1 VPMKKRRSEKPIQG
15 VAAQGIV
22 TAFGLSRAA
31 TSHLR
36 KGYQEKYHGKYRY
49 ARFVFAF
56 DISLFAIALFLVGTN
71 IYLAT
76 LRPSIATDLQLVL
89 EAPPLQT
96 AQPLALQAKLT
107 NSGET
112 ARSGLHF
119 RWNLP
124 PGTEVLSA
132 EPAMDANNEAFIG
145 ALAPG
150 EDFYANVVVEIYTD
164 QPSLRLGFHV
174 SDNTETAAGELIRP
188 IVGSGLSVKPLIDVK
203 RILPGALIPYEVKNE
218 TSQAMQSINLRV
230 IGRAQIDG
238 KQEETIDTLNSLERR
253 IVFLDPQSSRDTKI
267 AVSINGH
274 VLFERGDVLEV
285 LPDSPLRVQ
294 ASPST
299 GKFAHV
305 SISQADAPLRL
316 FIYHPQL
323 SSGGEPY
330 AFVSVKAGDSSLDI
344 PLQDAEH
351 SVSGNW
357 FVIPVIQTDVGEVLG
372 KAATNVI
379 TTSFQLK
386 AEARYYADTGDQIG
400 IGALPPQVGKETTYW
415 VSLAL
420 EPTTADLQDLEIRAT
435 LGPSVHLTGRSALP
449 YGGGIVESGDGLAW
463 VLPNA
468 PADKS
473 GLRALIEVALTP
485 TQNMVGQVPTLLQQ
499 ITAKATEIRSHVLLT
514 DSKALI
520 DTNLLGDPR
529 AAGRGV
535 VTK

>member
-1 VPMKKRRSEKPIQG
+1 MKKRRLEKPIRG

-36 KGYQEKYHGKYRY
+36 KGYREKYHGKYRY

-96 AQPLALQAKLT
+96 ARPLALQAKLT
-107 NSGET
+107 NNGKT
-112 ARSGLHF
+112 TRSGLHF

-132 EPAMDANNEAFIG
+132 DPPMDVNNEAFVG

-150 EDFYANVVVEIYTD
+150 EDFYANIVVELYTE

-174 SDNTETAAGELIRP
+174 TDNAETAAGELIRP
-188 IVGSGLSVKPLIDVK
+188 VVGSGLSMKPLIHVK

-218 TSQAMQSINLRV
+218 TSQVMQNITLRV
-230 IGRAQIDG
+230 IGQAQLDG

-253 IVFLDPQSSRDTKI
+253 IVFLDPQSSRDAKI
-267 AVSINGH
+267 AISINGH
-274 VLFERGDVLEV
+274 ALFEQGTALEF

-299 GKFAHV
+299 GKFAHI

-330 AFVSVKAGDSSLDI
+330 AFVNVKQGGSSLDI

-351 SVSGNW
+351 AVSGNW
-357 FVIPVIQTDVGEVLG
+357 FVIPLIQTDAGEVLG
-372 KAATNVI
+372 RAASNVI

-400 IGALPPQVGKETTYW
+400 IGAIPPQVGKETTYW

-420 EPTTADLQDLEIRAT
+420 EPTTADLQDLEIQAT

-449 YGGGIVESGDGLAW
+449 YGGGIVESDGGFTWA
-463 VLPNA
+463 LPNV

-485 TQNMVGQVPTLLQQ
+485 TQNMVGQVPALLQQ
-499 ITAKATEIRSHVLLT
+499 ITAKATEIRSNVFLT
-514 DSKALI
+514 DAKALI
-520 DTNLLGDPR
+520 DTNVLGDPR
-529 AAGRGV
+529 AAGKGT
-535 VTK
+535 VTR